1 MAKSNKLQNIKAVKQ
16 MLEGTHKFQTK
27 KSIGFSDA
35 KQKAEKNQK
44 REVGDTWEEKIGNTI
59 YLIEQKNGFR
69 VKRPKNSV
77 ASEVREFLDSYPN
90 CKKET
95 CTCSSPNHL
104 DKKMRIIHGMCYDC
118 VIDMEHELRKQGKYE
133 EYEKN
138 KIQSNAE
145 AWLQKAEQDVEMLK
159 KAYTE
164 SQQYVTNSDGLIE
177 TWAAQMT
184 PEEFEEKV
192 EKQFEEFKKDFLS
205 KLNNEENNET
215 N

>member
-1 MAKSNKLQNIKAVKQ
+1 MLNKKLKKIKNVK
-16 MLEGTHKFQTK
+16 LEIFGKKKNGTTLY
-27 KSIGFSDA
+27 
-35 KQKAEKNQK
+35 
-44 REVGDTWEEKIGNTI
+44 T
-59 YLIEQKNGFR
+59 IEQQNGFR
-69 VKRPKNSV
+69 VKKPKNSV
-77 ASEVREFLDSYPN
+77 AAEVRNYLKSYPN
-90 CKKET
+90 CPKET

-104 DKKMRIIHGMCYDC
+104 DKKMQTIHGMCFDC

-133 EYEKN
+133 EYEQK
-138 KIQSNAE
+138 KIQDNAD
-145 AWLQKAEQDVEMLK
+145 AWIKKAEQDVEMLK

-164 SQQYVTNSDGLIE
+164 SQQYVTNSDGLME

-192 EKQFEEFKKDFLS
+192 EKQFKEFKKEFLS